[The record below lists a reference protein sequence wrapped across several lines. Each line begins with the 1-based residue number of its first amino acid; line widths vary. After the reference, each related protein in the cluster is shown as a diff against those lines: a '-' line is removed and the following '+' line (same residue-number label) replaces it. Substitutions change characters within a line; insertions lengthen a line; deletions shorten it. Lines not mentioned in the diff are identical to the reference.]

1 MNLPLNLP
9 IKLPFIGRAVDE
21 RFLNRRLRATSL
33 GGVIGGVVAI
43 LLFAW
48 HFYVNHIW
56 SWDLFIVVATIL
68 GVKLSVMAW
77 YLLTDQH

>member
-9 IKLPFIGRAVDE
+9 IVGRAVDE

-48 HFYVNHIW
+48 RFYVNHIW
-56 SWDLFIVVATIL
+56 SWDLFIVIATIL

-77 YLLTDQH
+77 YMLTDQH